1 MEVFITMLD
10 IQDDTM
16 EEKEIEFVRQSEE
29 L

>member
-16 EEKEIEFVRQSEE
+16 EEKEIAFVRQSEE